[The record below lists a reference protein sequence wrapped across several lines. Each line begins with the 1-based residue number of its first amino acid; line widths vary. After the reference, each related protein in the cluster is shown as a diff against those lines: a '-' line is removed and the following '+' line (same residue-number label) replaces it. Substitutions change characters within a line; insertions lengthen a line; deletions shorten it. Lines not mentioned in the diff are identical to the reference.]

1 MKKYIFIVLAATFF
15 TANAQNDYTDRDKF
29 KVGINAALPLGDAA
43 NFSSFSL
50 GFDVAYQYGVSKSFD
65 IGLASGFTNAFGK
78 TENFTD
84 GTIEI
89 ETSFD
94 NIQFLPLAGVFR
106 FYPTVRSRVNFG
118 ADLGY
123 AVGISEGNTGGF
135 YYRPILVIDIGR
147 GTEINFSYTGINLD
161 GGSWETATL
170 GLQFAF

>member
-1 MKKYIFIVLAATFF
+1 MKKCMLLLLVLSFLNTH
-15 TANAQNDYTDRDKF
+15 AQNDYTDRDKF
-29 KVGINAALPLGDAA
+29 KIGVNAALPLGDAA
-43 NFSSFSL
+43 DFSSFSL
-50 GFDVAYQYGVSKSFD
+50 GLDVAYQYGVSKSFD

-78 TENFTD
+78 TENFSD
-84 GTIEI
+84 GGITI

-123 AVGISEGNTGGF
+123 AVGISDGNSGGF
-135 YYRPILVIDIGR
+135 YYRPIVVIDIGR
-147 GTEINFSYTGINLD
+147 GTEINFSYTGISLD

-170 GLQFAF
+170 GLHFAF